1 MLRKSGAVPRT
12 PTRTAGLAGLLLLSN
27 LAFMSGIAARASAD
41 APEDPIIIPDGAKEV
56 DYINRF
62 GQSTWSTLNT
72 HMIVAKEGARS
83 YLLVFDKSCRNLT
96 RPGAKMEQGFREGR
110 LNVRSIV
117 EVDKMPCQ
125 IDHIYSITDDDAA
138 ALRKQ
143 LQK

>member
-1 MLRKSGAVPRT
+1 
-12 PTRTAGLAGLLLLSN
+12 
-27 LAFMSGIAARASAD
+27 
-41 APEDPIIIPDGAKEV
+41 
-56 DYINRF
+56 
-62 GQSTWSTLNT
+62 
-72 HMIVAKEGARS
+72 
-83 YLLVFDKSCRNLT
+83 
-96 RPGAKMEQGFREGR
+96 MEQGFREGR